1 MYAVRQVVQRTGAV
15 LPGAVGLHHVGV
27 ACPVR
32 RFSLNLPALY
42 AFLTEL
48 KFNNSKDWFDANRSR
63 YRSLRQEFIAFMGDV
78 IQSVAHTDPTVEGV
92 RAQDTLFRINR
103 DVRFAHDKSPY
114 KTTFSAAISPG
125 GRHTALP
132 LYYLQLGADESLV
145 AGGVY
150 QPQAADLRIIRDYI
164 QCYPA
169 RADALLTYKALAESF
184 GGLGRSG
191 MLKRFPRGYGEGSGL
206 LKFRSFTVSAATDLA
221 EAGDLSAFVVQKCA
235 DMQPLHAW
243 LREALAYRK
252 P

>member
-1 MYAVRQVVQRTGAV
+1 M
-15 LPGAVGLHHVGV
+15 
-27 ACPVR
+27 R
-32 RFSLNLPALY
+32 RFSLNLSALY

-48 KFNNSKDWFDANRSR
+48 KFNNSKDWFDANRGR
-63 YRSLRQEFIAFMGDV
+63 YQALRQEFIAFMGGV
-78 IQSVAHTDPTVEGV
+78 IQGVARTDPSVADV

-125 GRHTALP
+125 GRHSTLP
-132 LYYLQLGADESLV
+132 IYYLQLGADESMV

-150 QPQAADLRIIRDYI
+150 QPQPADLRIIRDYI
-164 QCYPA
+164 QRYPGT
-169 RADALLTYKALAESF
+169 ADALLAHEGLAESF
-184 GGLGRSG
+184 GGLGRES
-191 MLKRFPRGYGEGSGL
+191 MLKRFPQGYGEGSEL
-206 LKFRSFTVSAATDLA
+206 LKFRSFTVSAAIDLA
-221 EAGDLSAFVVQKCA
+221 NDLADAGDLSASLVRKCA